1 MTSSAACLMDLE
13 SDILV
18 ASDLLGPLTVP
29 ADELIEFPSGIF
41 GFPECRRYVVV
52 PGERDGFFWLQS
64 ADHSALAF
72 LLVDPFLFFEGYSVD
87 LSAQEIQELGAGEAS
102 DVAILAIVTLP
113 RTRHE
118 QPTAN
123 LQGPIAIAFA
133 SRRAKQLAIAESEF
147 GVRCTLD
154 LALV

>member
-1 MTSSAACLMDLE
+1 MTSSAACLMDQE
-13 SDILV
+13 SDMLV
-18 ASDLLGPLTVP
+18 TSDLLGPLTVP
-29 ADELIEFPSGIF
+29 VDEVIEFPSGIF
-41 GFPECRRYVVV
+41 GFPECRRYVLV
-52 PGERDGFFWLQS
+52 PGEREGFFWLQS

-87 LSAQEIQELGAGEAS
+87 LSAQEIQELGVREAS

-123 LQGPIAIAFA
+123 LQGPVAIAFG
-133 SRRAKQLAIAESEF
+133 SRRGRQLAIAESEF

-154 LALV
+154 LAVV